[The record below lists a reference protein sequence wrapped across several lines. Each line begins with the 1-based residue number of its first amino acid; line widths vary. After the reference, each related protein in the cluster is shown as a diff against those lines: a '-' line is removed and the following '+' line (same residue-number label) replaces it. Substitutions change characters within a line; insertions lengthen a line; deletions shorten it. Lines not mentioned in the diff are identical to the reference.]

1 MPKLIM
7 KEIEEGLKTCGLEG
21 KFPWT
26 EETFFEDFQ
35 AYLSNIRAKS
45 CLKPGDIVK
54 DVIIP
59 EELEKTIADFSG
71 IIKFIKLRLSDI
83 PENIREYAYNTQFI
97 LAAVRRILDMETG
110 ILVPDFTERLNPTH
124 LL

>member
-1 MPKLIM
+1 M

-26 EETFFEDFQ
+26 EETFFKDFQ

-45 CLKPGDIVK
+45 YLKPGDVVK

-59 EELEKTIADFSG
+59 EELEKTIANFSG
-71 IIKFIKLRLSDI
+71 LIKFIKLRLSDI
-83 PENIREYAYNTQFI
+83 PENIREYAYNTQFKLI
-97 LAAVRRILDMETG
+97 AVRKLLNMETG
-110 ILVPDFTERLNPTH
+110 ILVSDLTERLNPTH